1 MDKRTAESPMDF
13 EWQTRAPGDVTSP
26 FYQLSMQHDNQ
37 KKRPHSIFDSPEKK
51 SMPALREPN
60 SQPFLFSQPKPQQPP
75 STPKPF
81 FNQSAFMTP
90 RKFDVDFSSGAE
102 NMSSPEHAD
111 NEDTPEQPKAH
122 RNSLFSMYGRFAPSP
137 GRGEIPRVSHYSNA
151 LARRVQ
157 KRRRRDKALD
167 LQLRRDS
174 DDESDR
180 PSSSE
185 LKPTKQ
191 RQKPGQGQQEAT
203 QTGSRL
209 TSFSDFFALLEAH
222 PNVPSILSW
231 WAQLVVNLSLFS
243 LAVYVVFGFVSA
255 IRAEFEQAAEEVSD
269 TILAEMAACAK
280 SYVDNRCAGGDRL
293 PALESVCENWERCM
307 NRDPA
312 KVGRAKVSAHTMA
325 VIINSF
331 IDPISWKAI
340 MFFLATI
347 STVTVVSNWS
357 FRSFRNRLNQ
367 HDYSAPP
374 SYSRQSSGQHPSL
387 APSQFPYQ
395 QNSMGY
401 MGAPNHGATGFDK
414 AEAPLM
420 LEQAATKDFVSE
432 RTRERGSRLRTPSPS
447 KRMRMTKRNLIVVS
461 NRLPLSLKKVDGG
474 YESSLSSGGLVT
486 SLSGLTK
493 TTTFSWFGWPGI
505 DITDE
510 TEQGQIRQSLDE
522 HNAVPIFL
530 DNELANNH
538 YNNFSNAI
546 LWPILHYQSGI
557 NFEEGPWEAYQRVNE
572 IFADTIAEAAQ
583 PGSLIWVH
591 DYHLML
597 LPRLLR
603 DRLAGKNC
611 AIGFSLHTPFPAG
624 DFWRNLPVQK
634 DLLRGLL
641 ASDVIGFHTD
651 EYKRNFVLCAES
663 LADAK
668 VKESGAL
675 EYEGH
680 EVVAEKFI
688 VGIDPQKFTDALQNE
703 EVQNRIRELQR
714 RYMGMKVIVGVDRLD
729 YIKGLV
735 QKLKGYD
742 AFLDQYPELSNK
754 VVLIQVAVPSREDV
768 KEYQDLETELST
780 LAGRINGK
788 HSTADGCPLIYMHRS
803 VNFSELTAL
812 YSVADA
818 CLLTSTR
825 DGMNL
830 VSFEYVAC
838 QAQRHGVLVL
848 SEFAGAASFM
858 KEGCL
863 TFHPANMSEMV
874 DAVHQAVTMSGDD
887 RKSRY
892 ETLRHFI
899 ETNTSAKWGETFIE
913 TLTKHVE
920 GGR

>member
-1 MDKRTAESPMDF
+1 
-13 EWQTRAPGDVTSP
+13 
-26 FYQLSMQHDNQ
+26 
-37 KKRPHSIFDSPEKK
+37 
-51 SMPALREPN
+51 
-60 SQPFLFSQPKPQQPP
+60 
-75 STPKPF
+75 
-81 FNQSAFMTP
+81 
-90 RKFDVDFSSGAE
+90 
-102 NMSSPEHAD
+102 
-111 NEDTPEQPKAH
+111 
-122 RNSLFSMYGRFAPSP
+122 
-137 GRGEIPRVSHYSNA
+137 
-151 LARRVQ
+151 
-157 KRRRRDKALD
+157 
-167 LQLRRDS
+167 
-174 DDESDR
+174 
-180 PSSSE
+180 
-185 LKPTKQ
+185 
-191 RQKPGQGQQEAT
+191 
-203 QTGSRL
+203 
-209 TSFSDFFALLEAH
+209 
-222 PNVPSILSW
+222 
-231 WAQLVVNLSLFS
+231 
-243 LAVYVVFGFVSA
+243 
-255 IRAEFEQAAEEVSD
+255 
-269 TILAEMAACAK
+269 
-280 SYVDNRCAGGDRL
+280 
-293 PALESVCENWERCM
+293 
-307 NRDPA
+307 
-312 KVGRAKVSAHTMA
+312 
-325 VIINSF
+325 
-331 IDPISWKAI
+331 
-340 MFFLATI
+340 
-347 STVTVVSNWS
+347 
-357 FRSFRNRLNQ
+357 
-367 HDYSAPP
+367 
-374 SYSRQSSGQHPSL
+374 
-387 APSQFPYQ
+387 
-395 QNSMGY
+395 
-401 MGAPNHGATGFDK
+401 
-414 AEAPLM
+414 
-420 LEQAATKDFVSE
+420 
-432 RTRERGSRLRTPSPS
+432 
-447 KRMRMTKRNLIVVS
+447 MTKRNLIVVS

-505 DITDE
+505 DVADE
-510 TEQGQIRQSLDE
+510 KEQGQIRQSLDE

-530 DNELANNH
+530 DNELANKH

-557 NFEEGPWEAYQRVNE
+557 NFEDGPWEAYQRVNE
-572 IFADTIAEAAQ
+572 IFADTIAEAAK

-624 DFWRNLPVQK
+624 DFWRGLPVQK
-634 DLLRGLL
+634 ELLRGLL

-651 EYKRNFVLCAES
+651 EYKRNFVLCAET

-668 VKESGAL
+668 VKESGTL

-729 YIKGLV
+729 YIKGLD

-780 LAGRINGK
+780 MAGRINGK

-838 QAQRHGVLVL
+838 QAQRHGVLLL

-874 DAVHQAVTMSGDD
+874 DAIHQAVTMNDEE

-899 ETNTSAKWGETFIE
+899 ETNTSAKWGESFIE
-913 TLTKHVE
+913 TLTKHVD
-920 GGR
+920 GGN